1 MKLKKIGIVG
11 CGVIG
16 SEIAKAICSDFKDAA
31 TLSALYDIDNNKAQ
45 KLAVLL
51 KKRNIVV
58 SSLKELIKKSDFV
71 VEAASARVSP
81 DIARQALSA
90 KRDCMIM
97 SVGGLLEAADIFKLA
112 KKKGCFVYVPS
123 GALCGIDGLKAHKL
137 AGIKKLTLVTRKPP
151 QALKDSPYVI
161 QHKLNLEEI
170 KKETEIFEGSA
181 QDAVSNFPQNINVA
195 AVLSLA
201 GMGKEK
207 TRVKIICSPNSKN
220 IHEIEIESD
229 AGKTFIRCENNPAPG
244 NPKTS
249 YLAVLSAIA
258 TLKQIFEPVKIGT

>member
-1 MKLKKIGIVG
+1 MKIKKIGIVG
-11 CGVIG
+11 CGVMG
-16 SEIAKAICSDFKDAA
+16 SKIARAICSDFKDAA
-31 TLSALYDIDNNKAQ
+31 RLSALYDVDSDKAR
-45 KLAVLL
+45 KLAAALN
-51 KKRNIVV
+51 KRNIKAAT
-58 SSLKELIKKSDFV
+58 LKELIEMVDFV
-71 VEAASARVSP
+71 VEASCAKVSA

-97 SVGGLLEAADIFKLA
+97 SVGGLLMAGDIFKLA